1 MLLIKSI
8 MPKKAYPKSETL
20 LALINEIIDRAAERH
35 ISEKDLALRAGIQP
49 ETLSR
54 MKSRG
59 AGDLGVVDRMA
70 RIVGRKLTL
79 VPDSELLEKLQKGD
93 FF

>member
-1 MLLIKSI
+1 MAKI
-8 MPKKAYPKSETL
+8 AHPKSETL
-20 LALINEIIDRAAERH
+20 TALLEQIIQRASERH
-35 ISEKDLALRAGIQP
+35 ISEKELALRAGIQP

-59 AGDLGVVDRMA
+59 TGDFGVVDRMA
-70 RIVGRKLTL
+70 RVVGWRLSL
-79 VPDSELLEKLQKGD
+79 APDHEALKKLQEGS